1 MDFVSVSTNDTKYLE
16 IFKKDDFSLSLKF
29 EKKKTD
35 RYMDIISVFFLLLLF
50 FFFVDR
56 KNRESMRCFAA
67 PP

>member
-50 FFFVDR
+50 FFFFLSTERIEKV
-56 KNRESMRCFAA
+56 
-67 PP
+67 